1 NKITQ
6 AQELG
11 PAIELAQ
18 PPDVQSTDTTP
29 APAPASGELA
39 YQSAAGT
46 TSSGEQRN
54 LGHNDL
60 QGRRY
65 DAGHVDEVAF
75 SKKIEKSKTGGWQGF
90 WHFVRAFRKKK
101 AISASAGGKKGEEDG
116 VGNGEDDRWRTV

>member
-1 NKITQ
+1 MSSFSPSF
-6 AQELG
+6 QETGSRKLT
-11 PAIELAQ
+11 I
-18 PPDVQSTDTTP
+18 
-29 APAPASGELA
+29 PASGELA
-39 YQSAAGT
+39 HQTAAGA

-75 SKKIEKSKTGGWQGF
+75 SKKTEKSKTGGWQGF

-101 AISASAGGKKGEEDG
+101 AISASAGGKKGEEDD
-116 VGNGEDDRWRTV
+116 VGNGEDDLWRTV